1 MYYLDLEMVQEISER
16 LILHWNYRGYSSFP
30 DELCLCGNHVCELY
44 LKYNNITRLVSIYS
58 HAAKLFTVFLIN
70 FSHIILTQPDWIDT
84 MTNLTNIYLQAN
96 YLTELPEAI
105 QFLTSL
111 KTLDVSQN
119 YLSEIPSSIGKL
131 GKLKS
136 IILTHNKL
144 TCLPDSLG
152 NLSHLSSLL
161 LSGNRLTQLP
171 DSLHQCLHLEDI
183 QMDLNNF
190 TSLPS
195 FLTRLPRLHRL
206 SVCSNQLTHLPH
218 LPFASIERFLCD
230 NNPNLTYLPYP
241 LACQM
246 NRPPAMPL
254 ATRNVLHISCHGC
267 FKHPSSSSTNRKIRA
282 NVLVKD
288 SSDETSVALSFL
300 PDIDLGSA
308 TAATPPSLVELTL
321 RSISSRIFNEPLDTS
336 FDRKNNVHRFELKY
350 HLIYDRQI
358 EEFCLPSTLIQLLR
372 DGPVAICF
380 ACRTFIFRG
389 PAYPVFL
396 SKIIIENERANVQN
410 LQSVVSSL
418 LFCSASCFRTTIT
431 AAASS
436 NAEPAAASVAAAG
449 LQDRLDWECITH
461 LTTSTN

>member
-1 MYYLDLEMVQEISER
+1 
-16 LILHWNYRGYSSFP
+16 
-30 DELCLCGNHVCELY
+30 
-44 LKYNNITRLVSIYS
+44 
-58 HAAKLFTVFLIN
+58 
-70 FSHIILTQPDWIDT
+70 
-84 MTNLTNIYLQAN
+84 
-96 YLTELPEAI
+96 
-105 QFLTSL
+105 
-111 KTLDVSQN
+111 
-119 YLSEIPSSIGKL
+119 
-131 GKLKS
+131 
-136 IILTHNKL
+136 
-144 TCLPDSLG
+144 
-152 NLSHLSSLL
+152 
-161 LSGNRLTQLP
+161 
-171 DSLHQCLHLEDI
+171 
-183 QMDLNNF
+183 
-190 TSLPS
+190 
-195 FLTRLPRLHRL
+195 
-206 SVCSNQLTHLPH
+206 
-218 LPFASIERFLCD
+218 
-230 NNPNLTYLPYP
+230 
-241 LACQM
+241 M

-267 FKHPSSSSTNRKIRA
+267 FQPSSSSTNRKIPA

-288 SSDETSVALSFL
+288 SSDETSAALRFL

-396 SKIIIENERANVQN
+396 SKIIIENERANVQD

-436 NAEPAAASVAAAG
+436 NAEPAAAAVAAAG

>member
-1 MYYLDLEMVQEISER
+1 
-16 LILHWNYRGYSSFP
+16 
-30 DELCLCGNHVCELY
+30 
-44 LKYNNITRLVSIYS
+44 
-58 HAAKLFTVFLIN
+58 
-70 FSHIILTQPDWIDT
+70 
-84 MTNLTNIYLQAN
+84 
-96 YLTELPEAI
+96 
-105 QFLTSL
+105 
-111 KTLDVSQN
+111 
-119 YLSEIPSSIGKL
+119 
-131 GKLKS
+131 
-136 IILTHNKL
+136 
-144 TCLPDSLG
+144 
-152 NLSHLSSLL
+152 
-161 LSGNRLTQLP
+161 
-171 DSLHQCLHLEDI
+171 
-183 QMDLNNF
+183 MDLNNF

-267 FKHPSSSSTNRKIRA
+267 FQPSISSTNRKIPA

-288 SSDETSVALSFL
+288 SSDETSVALRFL

-396 SKIIIENERANVQN
+396 SKIIIENERANVQD

-418 LFCSASCFRTTIT
+418 LFCSASCFRTTII

-436 NAEPAAASVAAAG
+436 NAEPAAAAAVAAAG